1 MQNFKPRWLLNAIV
15 LLAMVVAPVASTQ
28 AADKTITLGWT
39 SWSDAEFM
47 IELVKQQIEDNTS
60 LTVNPKSSISGMQ
73 YSATAAP
80 GGGLLATRGSHAG
93 SKLSIGVQYKAVAN
107 GDIDGMIMAWLP
119 DTHKDYWNKV
129 HADVIDLAPMY
140 SGAIV
145 GWAVPAYVSKA
156 KIDSIADLKDKRI
169 AKQLDGKIVGID
181 PDAGEMK
188 ESKKAMQDYGLE
200 DLYTLTTGTDQSMT
214 DALAHAIHNLDPI
227 VVTLWTPHWANAK
240 WDMRFLKDPKHE
252 FGGPQHVD
260 VIVRKGFRQDYPQ
273 AAKFLSNL
281 YIPIDKL
288 QRAMYVAEQTDEK
301 TAVKRFVK
309 DNPGLV
315 ASWWIGTGAKISGA
329 AADADMAGDY

>member
-1 MQNFKPRWLLNAIV
+1 MHNRNTRWLGAAIV
-15 LLAMVVAPVASTQ
+15 ALVLVAGSIGSVQ
-28 AADKTITLGWT
+28 AASKSITLGWT

-47 IELVKQQIEDNTS
+47 ITLVKQQIEANTA
-60 LTVNPKSSISGMQ
+60 LTVNAKSSVSGMH

-80 GGGLLATRGSHAG
+80 GGGLLATRGAHAG

-119 DTHKDYWNKV
+119 DTHKSYWKKV
-129 HADVIDLAPMY
+129 HADVIDLGPMY

-156 KIDSIADLKDKRI
+156 KIGSIADLKDQRI

-181 PDAGEMK
+181 PDAGEMQ
-188 ESKKAMQDYGLE
+188 ESKQAMQDYGLE
-200 DLYTLTTGTDQSMT
+200 ELYTLETGTDKSMT
-214 DALAHAIHNLDPI
+214 EALAHAIHNLDPI

-260 VIVRKGFRQDYPQ
+260 VIVRKGFRQDYPM

-281 YIPIDKL
+281 YIPIDQL
-288 QRAMYVAEQTDEK
+288 QHAMYIAEQTDEK

-315 ASWWIGTGAKISGA
+315 ASWWIGTGTKVSGA
-329 AADADMAGDY
+329 AADADISDN

>member
-1 MQNFKPRWLLNAIV
+1 MQNHNMRWIGAAV
-15 LLAMVVAPVASTQ
+15 VALAMVASTASSAQ

-47 IELVKQQIEDNTS
+47 IELVKQQIEGNTS
-60 LTVNPKSSISGMQ
+60 LEVNAKSSASGVH
-73 YSATAAP
+73 YNATAAP
-80 GGGLLATRGSHAG
+80 GGGLVAARNSGSG
-93 SKLSIGVQYKAVAN
+93 SKLTIGVQYKAVAS

-119 DTHKDYWNKV
+119 DTHKSYWKKV
-129 HADVIDLAPMY
+129 HADVIDLGPMY

-156 KIDSIADLKDKRI
+156 KIDSIADLKDERI

-188 ESKKAMQDYGLE
+188 ESKKAMKDYGLE
-200 DLYTLTTGTDQSMT
+200 DMYTLEQGTDQSMT
-214 DALAHAIHNLDPI
+214 EALAHAIQNLDPI

-260 VIVRKGFRQDYPQ
+260 VIVRKGFRKDYPK

-301 TAVKRFVK
+301 TAVTRFVK

-329 AADADMAGDY
+329 AADADIRDD